1 MLEYLKLFAFYF
13 RVGATNF
20 GGPAIIPFLRAAVMK
35 RGHIDARRFGRGVA
49 LTEILPGST
58 ILQLSGYVGLE
69 YRGVPGAIFAFAGM
83 AMPSFLLM
91 LFLTWLYVAYHNLDI
106 VKAVLACMDAV
117 IVVVILQAACMA
129 GKTTFSNWRG
139 VAIAAIGFVLFML
152 KISSLT
158 VLGGCAALAMVVLP
172 HPAPVDGSDGQERI
186 PPRLLRQIGG
196 LCLAMVAIVAAAFWW
211 EPRMGQLAV
220 DMVKASL
227 LSFGG
232 GFATIPIFL
241 QDVVHTSHWLT
252 EAQLSA
258 GIMLGQVTP
267 GPVVITATF
276 IGYLMHGLL
285 GATLATVCI
294 LGPSFILVVAVA
306 PVFGRIGNNPWV
318 RKAVRGVLAGF
329 IGMLLS
335 VAIFLAREV
344 HWNWATGLTLV
355 LAASLLLWKKL
366 SVIWLILL
374 GVAIAVADFSF
385 GRFLPPFPPFP

>member
-1 MLEYLKLFAFYF
+1 MLDYLKLFALFF

-20 GGPAIIPFLRAAVMK
+20 GGPAIIPYLRDEVIK
-35 RGHIDARRFGRGVA
+35 RGHINARRFGRGVA

-69 YRGVPGAIFAFAGM
+69 YKGVPGAITAFAGM

-91 LFLTWLYVAYHNLDI
+91 LLLTWLYVTYNDLAI

-117 IVVVILQAACMA
+117 IVVVILQAARLS
-129 GKTTFSNWRG
+129 GKVTFKSWRG
-139 VAIAAIGFVLFML
+139 PVIAAIGFVLFML
-152 KISSLT
+152 KLSSLT
-158 VLGGCAALAMVVLP
+158 VLGGCALLAMAALP
-172 HPAPVDGSDGQERI
+172 HPAPVDGSDGEERM
-186 PPRLLRQIGG
+186 PARLAWQIGG
-196 LCLAMVAIVAAAFWW
+196 LCLAMAVIVAAACWW
-211 EPRMGQLAV
+211 QPRMGQLAV

-241 QDVVHTSHWLT
+241 NDVVHGSHWLT
-252 EAQLSA
+252 ESQLSA

-276 IGYLMHGLL
+276 IGYLMQGLL
-285 GATLATVCI
+285 GAILATVCI

-318 RKAVRGVLAGF
+318 RKAVLGVLAGF
-329 IGMLLS
+329 VGMLLS

-344 HWNWATGLTLV
+344 HWNRATIFTLGLSAV
-355 LAASLLLWKKL
+355 LMLWEKT

-374 GVAIAVADFSF
+374 GVAIAVGDFYF
-385 GRFLPPFPPFP
+385 GSYLPPFP

>member
-1 MLEYLKLFAFYF
+1 MLEYLKLFLLFF

-20 GGPAIIPFLRAAVMK
+20 GGPAIIPFLRTEVIK

-69 YRGVPGAIFAFAGM
+69 YKGVPGAIVAFAGM

-91 LFLTWLYVAYHNLDI
+91 LGLTWLYVAYHSLDI
-106 VKAVLACMDAV
+106 VRAVLACMDAV
-117 IVVVILQAACMA
+117 IVVVILQAARLS
-129 GKTTFSNWRG
+129 GQVTFKTWRG
-139 VAIAAIGFVLFML
+139 PAIAAVSLVLFL
-152 KISSLT
+152 FKIPSLP
-158 VLGGCAALAMVVLP
+158 VLGGCAALAMLALP
-172 HPAPVDGSDGQERI
+172 MPEPVDASGDEERV
-186 PPRLLRQIGG
+186 PPRLLRQV
-196 LCLAMVAIVAAAFWW
+196 LCLTATMAALTVGAFFW

-241 QDVVHTSHWLT
+241 EDVVHGSHWLT
-252 EAQLSA
+252 ASQLSA

-276 IGYLMHGLL
+276 IGYLMHGLA

-294 LGPSFILVVAVA
+294 LGPSFILVVAIA
-306 PVFGRIGNNPWV
+306 PVFGKVGNNPWV
-318 RKAVRGVLAGF
+318 RKAVSGVLAGF
-329 IGMLLS
+329 IGMLVS
-335 VAIFLAREV
+335 VAVFLAQQVR
-344 HWNWATGLTLV
+344 WNWATGATLV
-355 LAASLLLWKKL
+355 LAAGLMAWKKL
-366 SVIWLILL
+366 SVIWLILI
-374 GVAIAVADFSF
+374 GIAIAVGNYYF
-385 GRFLPPFPPFP
+385 GRYLPPLPF